1 MVGSTMEIS
10 GQVFVILLVCYDLVV
25 PTAVVSPNETLV
37 LPVGASFTLTCSTT
51 GTPPPTVSWSRDGVA
66 LEGDGDRVVI
76 TDATL
81 SLRDA
86 DSTESGE
93 YYCSATSSAGLV
105 SDSVRVLVLNV
116 SQEVTTE
123 AVVRE
128 DVVLECSSAIPP
140 GLPVRWTFNDSTLPL
155 LSDKYVVLENGSLL
169 ILDVWIEDMGD
180 YTCMVGDVQLTRT
193 LSLTGE
199 SLTYL

>member
-1 MVGSTMEIS
+1 MISVGSSVE
-10 GQVFVILLVCYDLVV
+10 LRCVV
-25 PTAVVSPNETLV
+25 
-37 LPVGASFTLTCSTT
+37 T
-51 GTPPPTVSWSRDGVA
+51 GTPSPTVSWSRDGVA

-140 GLPVRWTFNDSTLPL
+140 GLPVRWTFNESPVGQPQPNMT
-155 LSDKYVVLENGSLL
+155 SSAVLVNGSLV

-180 YTCMVGDVQLTRT
+180 YVCMVGDVQLTRT

-199 SLTYL
+199 NSGL